1 MRSRR
6 LVGISAAVLVAAFA
20 SGCTTDGDAQAVESR
35 ATQHATPSQE
45 PATAAPL
52 ADEPMD
58 DAAICTA
65 YGDVL
70 TILES
75 ADLGLDDGRMAEQE
89 HEGWYQLATR
99 VLDRLPSS
107 REGTVRDAIA
117 DLQAVAPAIP
127 SGAADDPAG
136 VRSTE
141 WYVAEEALGAACDD
155 LGAPLAI
162 NVFTGG

>member
-1 MRSRR
+1 M
-6 LVGISAAVLVAAFA
+6 LLTAVI
-20 SGCTTDGDAQAVESR
+20 SGCSTDEDAQAVESA
-35 ATQHATPSQE
+35 ATQPATPSE
-45 PATAAPL
+45 ELVTADPP
-52 ADEPMD
+52 ADEPID

-70 TILES
+70 TILEN

-107 REGTVRDAIA
+107 GGGAVRDAIA
-117 DLQAVAPAIP
+117 DLQDVAPAIP
-127 SGAADDPAG
+127 SGAGEDPAG

-141 WYVAEEALGAACDD
+141 WYAAEEVLGAACDD
-155 LGAPLAI
+155 LGVPLAI

>member
-1 MRSRR
+1 
-6 LVGISAAVLVAAFA
+6 
-20 SGCTTDGDAQAVESR
+20 
-35 ATQHATPSQE
+35 
-45 PATAAPL
+45 
-52 ADEPMD
+52 MD

-70 TILES
+70 TILEN
-75 ADLGLDDGRMAEQE
+75 ADLGLDDGRMEEQE
-89 HEGWYQLATR
+89 HEGWYRLATR

-107 REGTVRDAIA
+107 GGSTVRDAIA

-127 SGAADDPAG
+127 SGAAGDPAG
-136 VRSTE
+136 VRATE
-141 WYVAEEALGAACDD
+141 WYVAEEHLGAACDD